1 MRLLLALVTLQ
12 PLNHETMTG
21 ISVIQNVPGI
31 SVDFIV
37 QVVGLSSNLGMNRF
51 DLVATDNGTP
61 VRSVRIPV
69 VVNVINEP
77 VASYTFT
84 PTGTIN
90 VGTTVTFTNTVSIN
104 LPAASF
110 LGNIKNLTMNGSLSS
125 LRRPMT
131 WSVSDWRST
140 ASCRNRIFITAT
152 WLPAMYSS
160 R

>member
-1 MRLLLALVTLQ
+1 MLITGTFLSPELSQQTSVSVQSL
-12 PLNHETMTG
+12 MTG
-21 ISVIQNVPGI
+21 ISVIQNVPGV

-37 QVVGLSSNLGMNRF
+37 QVVGLASNMGMNRF

-90 VGTTVTFTNTVSIN
+90 VGTTVTFTNTSTVLLCFQDWLHANSTSN
-104 LPAASF
+104 LKYSDQSNLFSQEKMRRQYNLSHPYSACPA
-110 LGNIKNLTMNGSLSS
+110 T
-125 LRRPMT
+125 
-131 WSVSDWRST
+131 
-140 ASCRNRIFITAT
+140 
-152 WLPAMYSS
+152 
-160 R
+160 